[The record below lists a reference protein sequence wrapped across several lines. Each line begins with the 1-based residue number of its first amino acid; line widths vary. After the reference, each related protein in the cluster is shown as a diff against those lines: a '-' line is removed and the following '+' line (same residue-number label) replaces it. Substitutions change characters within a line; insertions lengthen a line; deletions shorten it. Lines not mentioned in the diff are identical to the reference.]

1 MDTNLPISQLDPLG
15 NGVYSGSENI
25 FSHFLGPLP
34 KQDRFDGYA
43 QRNVSVWNMPENYK
57 GTSLTLRDTVEDL
70 AFTAYQTYM
79 TTYILPTFLTD
90 QINMSWE
97 TFEANAHLM
106 DITPYQTSS
115 HAVTS
120 KRKIGKAQ
128 LVRHGIMAEFELDFM
143 RTVMGRAMFVSSINQ
158 ISRSFLETANAE
170 GVRTLTH
177 SHHNQVQWLREAG
190 LSADQIF
197 KRYLEEDKERFAIV
211 QKSKNGLEK
220 LDMLITKEMEMYRG
234 EADVFL
240 IPEEIAIFATIVPPE
255 KTDYYLAGPRGPD
268 NVNKTGASN
277 RNGTKL
283 DPSQS
288 LHAVRNT
295 PVFIVKN
302 LMVENVSEA
311 ESQQLSRYR
320 QIGEYVTMLDDC
332 IDYKNYKTDHRA
344 ILMYNQEID
353 DMTKITL
360 DDCIEHCGLWE
371 EDGSLRP
378 AGYDVRNKSDFED
391 DFLSF
396 LSPDDGTK
404 TRFRPVEYIFD
415 MAKEYLSTK
424 KLIGA
429 AESLMAS
436 VLKKRG
442 IAAPSVF
449 DVGNNLVDI
458 NQYSL
463 IASTLKSIIGED
475 SYLAK
480 FPDDAEIELASLSLK
495 NIAPVVDRERG
506 DSQDSTSMDPIV
518 RNAENARKGIY
529 IGTHLDDGFNKRLLS
544 HVPREKVD
552 EVNAILTGP
561 GSTLQKGEQVRNKL
575 VEYVSSNVPGM
586 KFKDEA
592 PLHKWYD
599 DGVKRYK
606 ELKAQEGG
614 GGASGDKVVGYM
626 KRGLDLSGTPYRYL
640 YPQSAT
646 SATSHVD
653 ALLPMHIAN
662 CKAEASASRSFDAG
676 ESMHSSGRDMGLAG
690 IGQFIKDSRT
700 DRRKDN
706 TGFDAN
712 RYVTL
717 TNHLV
722 ALEASPASELVKFAA
737 RAYLFIKM
745 NKDSIVRLA
754 ANDVVVPMNFLI
766 FRPHMQYR
774 TRAIIKCKQNGGTG
788 VTAVGHSN
796 MMIESTA
803 TTKMARM
810 HYTVHMRSIIVY
822 PKNVYVQPD
831 VYVQESAGGA
841 GCRFY
846 DEQSYRALN
855 NDNLENSLLCIAVP
869 ITETIFPS
877 PLDISGRFTTSAGQ
891 NIGVRGRDE
900 RLHYSSA
907 ARYNA
912 LYDFMRSARS
922 GLDMPTMT
930 VGRSHLNRICYQG
943 HQQNWNANKSEFS
956 RITPSRG
963 HFGKNGSY
971 AGAASVRNG
980 ALEQFEKQNYATKP
994 SF

>member
-1 MDTNLPISQLDPLG
+1 MDTNLSISQLDPLG

-120 KRKIGKAQ
+120 KRKIAKAQ
-128 LVRHGIMAEFELDFM
+128 LVRHGIIAEFELDFM

-158 ISRSFLETANAE
+158 IARSFLETANAE
-170 GVRTLTH
+170 GVRALTH

-320 QIGEYVTMLDDC
+320 QIGEYATMLEDC
-332 IDYKNYKTDHRA
+332 IDYKNYRTDHRA
-344 ILMYNQEID
+344 ILIYNQEID

-360 DDCIEHCGLWE
+360 DDCIQHCGLWE

-378 AGYDVRNKSDFED
+378 AGYDARNKSDFED

-396 LSPDDGTK
+396 LSPANGTE
-404 TRFRPVEYIFD
+404 TRFKPVEYVFD

-424 KLIGA
+424 KLVGA
-429 AESLMAS
+429 AESLIAAVERKGGVFPSSGADFAPFADQESS
-436 VLKKRG
+436 VLNE
-442 IAAPSVF
+442 I
-449 DVGNNLVDI
+449 VG
-458 NQYSL
+458 
-463 IASTLKSIIGED
+463 SITGLDMFGGSEVGLYD
-475 SYLAK
+475 G
-480 FPDDAEIELASLSLK
+480 
-495 NIAPVVDRERG
+495 APVRLREDDLDNENLPRG
-506 DSQDSTSMDPIV
+506 TFVGSHI
-518 RNAENARKGIY
+518 
-529 IGTHLDDGFNKRLLS
+529 DDGFNKRLLS

-561 GSTLQKGEQVRNKL
+561 GSTLQKGEQVRSKL
-575 VEYVSSNVPGM
+575 VEYISSNVPGM

-592 PLHKWYD
+592 PLHRWYEN
-599 DGVKRYK
+599 GVNQYK
-606 ELKAQEGG
+606 QLKAEQGEGPSG
-614 GGASGDKVVGYM
+614 GKVVGFM
-626 KRGLDLSGTPYRYL
+626 KRGLDLSGTKYRYV
-640 YPQSAT
+640 YPQSAQK
-646 SATSHVD
+646 ATNHIDSLAFMHV
-653 ALLPMHIAN
+653 ARCQEEN
-662 CKAEASASRSFDAG
+662 GSRSAADEIG
-676 ESMHSSGRDMGLAG
+676 ESMHSSGHDMGLAG
-690 IGQFIKDSRT
+690 IGQFVKDTRKE
-700 DRRKDN
+700 RRDANSDYRSQLNRLVTLKVHLVELDKSSASEKVKLAARFYLFTRVNKDN
-706 TGFDAN
+706 M
-712 RYVTL
+712 
-717 TNHLV
+717 
-722 ALEASPASELVKFAA
+722 K
-737 RAYLFIKM
+737 
-745 NKDSIVRLA
+745 RLA
-754 ANDVVVPMNFLI
+754 ENDVVVPMNFLI

-922 GLDMPTMT
+922 GLDMPTMN

-943 HQQNWNANKSEFS
+943 HQQNWNPNKSEFS

>member
-25 FSHFLGPLP
+25 FSHWLGPMP

-90 QINMSWE
+90 QINMQWE
-97 TFEANAHLM
+97 QFEANAHLM

-120 KRKIGKAQ
+120 KRKIGRAQ

-158 ISRSFLETANAE
+158 IARSFLETANAE
-170 GVRTLTH
+170 GVRALTH

-197 KRYLEEDKERFAIV
+197 RRYLEEDKERFAIV

-240 IPEEIAIFATIVPPE
+240 VPEEVAIFTTIVPPE

-268 NVNKTGASN
+268 NVNKTGANN

-332 IDYKNYKTDHRA
+332 IDYTNYKTDHRA

-371 EDGSLRP
+371 ENGDLRP

-396 LSPDDGTK
+396 LSPGDGTK

-436 VLKKRG
+436 VLKKRN
-442 IAAPSVF
+442 IPAFTFVEE
-449 DVGNNLVDI
+449 DI
-458 NQYSL
+458 INIDKYNQ
-463 IASTLKSIIGED
+463 IASALKSIIGED
-475 SYLAK
+475 SLLFQNSFGLTELQSLLA
-480 FPDDAEIELASLSLK
+480 I
-495 NIAPVVDRERG
+495 NVAPIVRG
-506 DSQDSTSMDPIV
+506 DQDESDSTDPIV
-518 RNAENARKGIY
+518 RNEENARRGIFV
-529 IGTHLDDGFNKRLLS
+529 GTHLDDGFNKRLLS

-561 GSTLQKGEQVRNKL
+561 GSTLQKGEKVRNKL

-606 ELKAQEGG
+606 ELKAQEG

-662 CKAEASASRSFDAG
+662 CKAAASASRSFDAG

-690 IGQFIKDSRT
+690 IGQFIKDSRN
-700 DRRKDN
+700 DRRKEN
-706 TGFDAN
+706 TGFDSN
-712 RYVTL
+712 RFVTL
-717 TNHLV
+717 NVHLS

-745 NKDSIVRLA
+745 NKDNMVRLA

-846 DEQSYRALN
+846 DKESYSALN

-877 PLDISGRFTTSAGQ
+877 PLDISGRFTTSTGQ
-891 NIGVRGRDE
+891 NIGVRGNME

-912 LYDFMRSARS
+912 LYDFMRSART
-922 GLDMPTMT
+922 GLDMPTMGA
-930 VGRSHLNRICYQG
+930 GRAHLNRICYQG
-943 HQQNWNANKSEFS
+943 HQQNWNEKKAEFS